1 MKTSDSLFSQNE
13 LCQSKISH
21 VTNAKQAGFASCS
34 PSSSQKEPLA
44 YRMRPTSLDNYVG
57 QEHILGKTGI
67 LRRAIERDMLSSII
81 LYGPPGTG
89 KTTLASIIARHT
101 KSAFGKL
108 NAVLQGVQQIREEVE
123 KAVQIRCESARR
135 TILFVDEVHR
145 WNRSQQ
151 DALLPYVENGTII
164 LIGATTENPF
174 FEVNKALLSRSRV
187 FELKPLQKTD
197 LEKILYQT
205 FHDKER
211 GYGAFNIVLEDG
223 VMESLIS
230 HSKGDARVLLNTIE
244 TCVELTSPSWP
255 LSENEEIFITQ
266 ASLSDVLQCPQVLYD
281 KKGDYHYDVISAF
294 IKSIRGGDADAAL
307 YYLALMCAAGE
318 DPHFIFRRLLILA
331 CEDVG
336 LACPEAITVVASCKD
351 AFDMVGFPEGNY
363 FLSHATLY
371 LATREKSNSTSA
383 FFSALALAKEKQCEV
398 PLHLKD
404 PSRDSALSHGKGYL
418 YPHDYEGHWVAQQYL
433 PDALTHH
440 VFYHPSEQ
448 GAEKDVKTKLEKRG
462 RK

>member
-1 MKTSDSLFSQNE
+1 MKQNDSLFNQNE
-13 LCQSKISH
+13 LFQ
-21 VTNAKQAGFASCS
+21 AKTVKTTQLQTEDES
-34 PSSSQKEPLA
+34 PFEVPYKKEPLA

-57 QEHILGKTGI
+57 QEHILGKDGI
-67 LRRAIERDMLSSII
+67 LRRAIERDLISSII

-89 KTTLASIIARHT
+89 KTTLASIIAKHT
-101 KSAFGKL
+101 QASFGKL
-108 NAVLQGVQQIREEVE
+108 NAVLQGVQQIRDEVE
-123 KAVQIRCESARR
+123 KAVHTRRTSGRR

-145 WNRSQQ
+145 WNKAQQ

-187 FELKPLQKTD
+187 FELKPLQKTH
-197 LEKILYQT
+197 LEKILYQA
-205 FHDKER
+205 FHDKEN
-211 GYGAFNIVLEDG
+211 GYGKFNIVLEDG
-223 VMESLIS
+223 VMESIIL
-230 HSKGDARVLLNTIE
+230 HSGGDARVLLNTIE
-244 TCVELTSPSWP
+244 TCVELASPSWP
-255 LSENEEIFITQ
+255 LSEDVEIVITQ
-266 ASLSDVLQCPQVLYD
+266 AFLSNALQSPQVLYD

-294 IKSIRGGDADAAL
+294 IKSVRGGDADAAL
-307 YYLALMCAAGE
+307 YYLSLMCAAGE

-336 LACPEAITVVASCKD
+336 LACPEAITVVTSCKD

-371 LATREKSNSTSA
+371 LATRDKSNSTKA
-383 FFSALALAKEKQCEV
+383 IFEALSCAKEVQCQV

-418 YPHDYEGHWVAQQYL
+418 YPHDYEGHWVMQQYL
-433 PDALTHH
+433 PDELIGR

-448 GAEKDVKTKLEKRG
+448 GAEKEVKNRLEQRREQK
-462 RK
+462 